1 MRGID
6 DVLVYPC
13 AVLSLLQ
20 QYKLEKMYSFAI
32 LELVDSIFVVGNKVN
47 MMMKEQGQKQNEK
60 KRTFLVRYF
69 CTQQNSEVQSAYRLL
84 CGE

>member
-20 QYKLEKMYSFAI
+20 KYKLEQMYSFVI
-32 LELVDSIFVVGNKVN
+32 LELVDSIFVVGNKGN
-47 MMMKEQGQKQNEK
+47 MMKEQGQKQNERE
-60 KRTFLVRYF
+60 RTFLVRYF
-69 CTQQNSEVQSAYRLL
+69 CIQQNGGVQSVYRLL